1 MARWGR
7 VDFEQLKQLQKQL
20 EKFEQVDMDTFC
32 EKCAKDLAFM
42 LSRRVKKRTPV
53 EQGTLRNGWTVS
65 SVRKE
70 NGSYVIEVINATEY
84 ASYVEYGRRQTPGRY
99 VPAIGA
105 KLQKAWVPG
114 KFMLTISEKEIEQLA
129 PKYLEKKL
137 EKKLREVMDVS

>member
-7 VDFEQLKQLQKQL
+7 TDFEQLKQLQKQL
-20 EKFEQVDMDTFC
+20 EKFEQVDMDAFC
-32 EKCAKDLAFM
+32 EKCAKDLALM

-53 EQGTLRNGWTVS
+53 DKGTLREGWTTS
-65 SVRKE
+65 SIRKE

-84 ASYVEYGRRQTPGRY
+84 SSYVEYGHRQTPGRY
-99 VPAIGA
+99 VPAIGT

>member
-7 VDFEQLKQLQKQL
+7 TDFKQLKQLQKQL
-20 EKFEQVDMDTFC
+20 EKFEQVDMDAFC
-32 EKCAKDLAFM
+32 EKCAKDLASM
-42 LSRRVKKRTPV
+42 LLRRVKKRTPV
-53 EQGTLRNGWTVS
+53 EQGTLRNGWTIS
-65 SVRKE
+65 SVKKE

-84 ASYVEYGRRQTPGRY
+84 SSYVEYGHRQTPGRY
-99 VPAIGA
+99 VPEIGTRL
-105 KLQKAWVPG
+105 KKAWVPG

>member
-7 VDFEQLKQLQKQL
+7 ADFEQLKQLQKQL
-20 EKFEQVDMDTFC
+20 EQFEQVDMDAFC
-32 EKCAKDLAFM
+32 EKCAKDLALM
-42 LSRRVKKRTPV
+42 LLRRVKKRTPV

-84 ASYVEYGRRQTPGRY
+84 ASYVEYGHRQTPGRY

-114 KFMLTISEKEIEQLA
+114 KFMLTISEKEVEQLA